1 MRSAKT
7 TQKKNKR
14 VKPTNIIK
22 VLNAQL
28 CEHNTKNF
36 IPQGYIDYKA
46 VSIERVPP
54 PRSPCYCIML
64 HRMSLICAPATIT

>member
-1 MRSAKT
+1 MD
-7 TQKKNKR
+7 
-14 VKPTNIIK
+14 IIK

-28 CEHNTKNF
+28 REHNTKNL

-64 HRMSLICAPATIT
+64 YRMSFWFVHLLQ